1 MTRKGEPHSPG
12 KTMFLVIW
20 WMSKNPYAA
29 VFENRIAAEAAANV
43 RNAILVTFQ
52 GNGTEVEA
60 VVDWF
65 RRDEEGRPMPAE
77 WRELMGQVRAPWSN
91 KAHPDASEIE
101 TIVRSGRGLTAESRS
116 RQSSHPTKNEWI
128 RRSRSGS
135 RGPFYLAKASLIRWL
150 FRR

>member
-1 MTRKGEPHSPG
+1 MTRKGDPDSAG

-65 RRDEEGRPMPAE
+65 RRDAEGRPMPAE
-77 WRELMGQVRAPWSN
+77 WRELMGQVRAPWFN
-91 KAHPDASEIE
+91 KAHPDASEIG
-101 TIVRSGRGLTAESRS
+101 TISKT
-116 RQSSHPTKNEWI
+116 SSDPVE
-128 RRSRSGS
+128 
-135 RGPFYLAKASLIRWL
+135 A
-150 FRR
+150 